1 LDNDKTAVLV
11 LSYCLYKDGTRLSI
25 MAEKSAKLGI
35 ELIELI
41 GTPGA
46 SDIIF
51 STAYS
56 CWKKEAEMKK
66 IMAIDAGISPEKI
79 YFIEGVRHTFD
90 EIKGL
95 NKILNLLGVKKLI
108 VIVEKYHIPRVRR
121 MLKKKFPEIQFD
133 FRIFQTRYERT
144 LEPCKNPVRFLKE
157 HRGSLFTW
165 WLWNTACNL
174 VW

>member
-1 LDNDKTAVLV
+1 MDNGKTAVLV

-25 MAEKSAKLGI
+25 MAQKSAELGVVAI
-35 ELIELI
+35 CKGE
-41 GTPGA
+41 A
-46 SDIIF
+46 QNIIF

-66 IMAIDAGISPEKI
+66 EVAIKNSVSPEKI
-79 YFIEGVRHTFD
+79 HFIEGVRHTFD
-90 EIKGL
+90 EIKGVK
-95 NKILNLLGVKKLI
+95 KILNLLGVKKLI
-108 VIVEKYHIPRVRR
+108 VVVEKYHIPRVRR
-121 MLKKKFPEIQFD
+121 MLKKNFPEIQFE
-133 FRIFQTRYERT
+133 FRIFKTKYERT